1 MSMHPAMMGKRMASL
16 SIRPWVMRSS
26 SSPPPR
32 LFLPEPGLRG
42 FSGPADGGRR
52 REAWAAT

>member
-16 SIRPWVMRSS
+16 SIRPWVTRSS
-26 SSPPPR
+26 SSPR
-32 LFLPEPGLRG
+32 FLDLDPEPGLRG